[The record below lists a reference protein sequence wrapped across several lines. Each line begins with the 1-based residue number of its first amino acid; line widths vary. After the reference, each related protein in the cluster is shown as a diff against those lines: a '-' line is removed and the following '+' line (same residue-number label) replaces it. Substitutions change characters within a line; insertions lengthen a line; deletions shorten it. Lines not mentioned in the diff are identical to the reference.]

1 MKFQTDVI
9 ILAFLVIIFLTL
21 GIYSAINDYGYIAL
35 LSGIFS
41 GKAATHLYIKLKKPS
56 EVKA

>member
-1 MKFQTDVI
+1 MKTQTELI
-9 ILAFLVIIFLTL
+9 ILAVLSIVFLIL
-21 GIYSAINDYGYIAL
+21 GIYSAFNDYGYIAL

-41 GKAATHLYIKLKKPS
+41 GKAFTHLYMKLKKTS